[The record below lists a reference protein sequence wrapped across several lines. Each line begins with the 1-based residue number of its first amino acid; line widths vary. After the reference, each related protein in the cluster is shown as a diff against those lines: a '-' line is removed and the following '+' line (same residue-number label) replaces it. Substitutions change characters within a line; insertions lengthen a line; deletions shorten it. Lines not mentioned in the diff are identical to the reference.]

1 MPIQNV
7 KYAPIPTLRTAT
19 PANSN
24 NIDMLTM
31 EHVCLSVVMVLYWT
45 ASSVMMAINKIT
57 MDAVLPALNS
67 HTTYATISCQH

>member
-1 MPIQNV
+1 
-7 KYAPIPTLRTAT
+7 
-19 PANSN
+19 
-24 NIDMLTM
+24 
-31 EHVCLSVVMVLYWT
+31 VLYWT